1 MLLNFW
7 ENTMSR
13 LTLASVQR
21 DFKAWRS
28 SRTNRAKIPDDLW
41 NKTLKLLD
49 HYPISKVVRD
59 LRLCG
64 GQVSAR
70 RRQQSQANSTIF
82 PVKNPVNFLELDLPP
97 LNTMQI
103 SSNRLEIKR
112 ADGTILAIEQLT
124 EQTLMQILNQFMQG
138 TQSCYN

>member
-1 MLLNFW
+1 
-7 ENTMSR
+7 MSR

-70 RRQQSQANSTIF
+70 RRQQFTSKFYYF
-82 PVKNPVNFLELDLPP
+82 PCKK
-97 LNTMQI
+97 
-103 SSNRLEIKR
+103 SR
-112 ADGTILAIEQLT
+112 
-124 EQTLMQILNQFMQG
+124 
-138 TQSCYN
+138 

>member
-41 NKTLKLLD
+41 NKTCL
-49 HYPISKVVRD
+49 S
-59 LRLCG
+59 G
-64 GQVSAR
+64 
-70 RRQQSQANSTIF
+70 
-82 PVKNPVNFLELDLPP
+82 KN
-97 LNTMQI
+97 
-103 SSNRLEIKR
+103 
-112 ADGTILAIEQLT
+112 A
-124 EQTLMQILNQFMQG
+124 
-138 TQSCYN
+138 

>member
-1 MLLNFW
+1 MAVKY
-7 ENTMSR
+7 R
-13 LTLASVQR
+13 LDVDS
-21 DFKAWRS
+21 
-28 SRTNRAKIPDDLW
+28 N
-41 NKTLKLLD
+41 
-49 HYPISKVVRD
+49 
-59 LRLCG
+59 
-64 GQVSAR
+64 
-70 RRQQSQANSTIF
+70 SQANSTIF

>member
-13 LTLASVQR
+13 LTLVSVQR
-21 DFKAWRS
+21 DFKAWRAS
-28 SRTNRAKIPDDLW
+28 KTKKTKIPEALW

-70 RRQQSQANSTIF
+70 RRQQLQTNSTIF
-82 PVKNPVNFLELDLPP
+82 PVKNPVNFLELDIPP

-112 ADGTILAIEQLT
+112 ADGIP
-124 EQTLMQILNQFMQG
+124 
-138 TQSCYN
+138 S

>member
-1 MLLNFW
+1 M
-7 ENTMSR
+7 
-13 LTLASVQR
+13 
-21 DFKAWRS
+21 
-28 SRTNRAKIPDDLW
+28 
-41 NKTLKLLD
+41 
-49 HYPISKVVRD
+49 VVRD

-70 RRQQSQANSTIF
+70 RRQQLQTNSTIF
-82 PVKNPVNFLELDLPP
+82 PVKNPVNFLELDIPP

-124 EQTLMQILNQFMQG
+124 EKTLMQILNQFMQG